1 MKNNKLR
8 LLPMPVLRALCAAIF
23 VFASANSALAQDW
36 RFEPI
41 FKVGAEFDDNATL
54 DPRTDQEVDV
64 TGLLLEARADVY
76 YSSPTTSFFVQ
87 PRLLSRNYNDDAI
100 PDSDDLFLRS
110 NFLRRAELSTV
121 GFRVNFDDQSV
132 RTGERADSDLEIE
145 DPDELTND
153 DTGRVFRFG
162 SRQKWRVSPY
172 WEYQVSNVSSIG
184 VDLDYFDARYDDV
197 FAGLLTDYSDA
208 RLGLNYRRSLSN
220 VTTWGI
226 SLAGRTYDPK
236 DVSESIDGYG
246 VFAEIDH
253 KVSEKTRV
261 AITIGLADTE
271 VSGSETDPEVVGDV
285 RFTRDLETIRF
296 FALYRRSI
304 EGGGFGTVSLRDSFN
319 LNFRRRLNERISAG
333 LGVRAY
339 RSKRVIATLTN
350 AERNYVQLQSSVAW
364 YLTKSFVVEADY
376 RYTVIDRGDD
386 VIGGRANSN
395 RLNLQFVYQPKT
407 IPRL

>member
-1 MKNNKLR
+1 MS
-8 LLPMPVLRALCAAIF
+8 VLRALCAAIF

-41 FKVGAEFDDNATL
+41 FKVGGEYDDNATL

-64 TGLLLEARADVY
+64 SGLLLEARADVY
-76 YSSPTTSFFVQ
+76 YSSPATSFFVQ
-87 PRLLSRNYNDDAI
+87 PRVVSRNYDDDVVS
-100 PDSDDLFLRS
+100 DSDDLFLRS
-110 NFLRRAELSTV
+110 NFLRQAKLSTI
-121 GFRVNFDDQSV
+121 GFRVNFDDQAV
-132 RTGERADSDLEIE
+132 RTAERSDSDLEIE
-145 DPDELTND
+145 DPDEIPND

-162 SRQKWRVSPY
+162 SRQKWRVAPY

-184 VDLDYFDARYDDV
+184 VDLNYIDARYDDV

-220 VTTWGI
+220 VTTWGVF
-226 SLAGRTYDPK
+226 LRGGRYDPK
-236 DVSESIDGYG
+236 GDREATDGYG
-246 VFAEIDH
+246 VFAELEH
-253 KVSEKTRV
+253 TLSEKTRV
-261 AITIGLADTE
+261 AMRIGIADTE
-271 VSGSETDPEVVGDV
+271 RPGIETDPEVVGGV
-285 RFTRDLETIRF
+285 SLIRDLETIRF

-304 EGGGFGTVSLRDSFN
+304 EGGGSGRVSLRDSFN

-339 RSKRVIATLTN
+339 RSKRLTAALTN
-350 AERNYVQLQSSVAW
+350 VERNYVQLQSSVAW
-364 YLTKSFVVEADY
+364 YLSKSFVVEADY

-407 IPRL
+407 IPKL